1 MTTTVRATSAFESP
15 LYGDK
20 PRRRI
25 PGTTAVAVTMSRSD
39 DNSVREYAIFTAD
52 GMGWLGRAYWTP
64 KRKAWSA
71 GYTMASSPTH
81 RDEKFANLAEFATVM
96 AERLELDVTA

>member
-1 MTTTVRATSAFESP
+1 MNTVTSAFESP
-15 LYGDK
+15 LYGDR

-25 PGTTAVAVTMSRSD
+25 PGTTAVAVTMYKSSD
-39 DNSVREYAIFTAD
+39 GSVREYAIFTAD

-64 KRKAWSA
+64 KRKAWAA

-81 RDEKFANLAEFATVM
+81 RDEKFRNLAEFATTI
-96 AERLELDVTA
+96 ARRNGLDVTA